1 MELRRYALKFKI
13 ACLVAL
19 TTLASCSRDSW
30 QRSPGPD
37 DVIGAVPWFATMRK
51 GIAIKPYE
59 MPLPPVEGT
68 VPVTGVELPLPI
80 TRDNLRRIDAL
91 PNPTERTSESLERG
105 RDRFNIYCALC
116 HGDAGRGDGSINSAM
131 FNIIPSLVTDQARR
145 YTDGY
150 LYTIIRHGRGNMLA
164 YGDKVRGVD
173 RWHVVNY
180 VRMLQGAAQQ

>member
-1 MELRRYALKFKI
+1 MELRRYALKFEI

-19 TTLASCSRDSW
+19 TTLSGCSRDSW

-80 TRDNLRRIDAL
+80 NRDNLRRIDTL

-105 RDRFNIYCALC
+105 RDRFDIYCALC

-150 LYTIIRHGRGNMLA
+150 LYTMIRHGRGNMPA